1 MLDILFGFGALSDS
15 SNTSLRLIN
24 FEELLVRDCVHIMK
38 PKI

>member
-1 MLDILFGFGALSDS
+1 MLEILFGFGAVSNS

-24 FEELLVRDCVHIMK
+24 SEESLVRDCVNIMK